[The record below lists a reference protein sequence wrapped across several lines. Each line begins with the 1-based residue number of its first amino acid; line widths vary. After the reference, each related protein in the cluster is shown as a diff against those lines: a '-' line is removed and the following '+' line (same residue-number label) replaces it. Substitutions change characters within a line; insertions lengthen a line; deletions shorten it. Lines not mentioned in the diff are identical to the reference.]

1 MAAEEVKNLIDGA
14 PEGNPDSNEGGNP
27 EGTNFE
33 ELLKGVDLNQLLQY
47 DSVKALVQQQSDRR
61 VTQALQTARTKWEA
75 EKAEEQSEAKK
86 LERMT
91 AEQREKYK
99 FEQEKSQFEAE
110 RKNFQHAQLVVE
122 TQKQLLAAGLP
133 DLAEFITGATAEET
147 TANIGKLTNILCGW
161 KSTQLN
167 AAMRGTTPKDTTPQS
182 KNYLTA
188 AEIRKMTPAEIN
200 QAWKDGRIDTTK
212 F

>member
-14 PEGNPDSNEGGNP
+14 PEGDPNSNEGGTP

-99 FEQEKSQFEAE
+99 FEQEKNQFEAE
-110 RKNFQHAQLVVE
+110 KKNFQHAQLVVE

-133 DLAEFITGATAEET
+133 DLAEFVTGETAEET
-147 TANIGKLTNILCGW
+147 TANIGKLTSILGGW

-167 AAMRGTTPKDTTPQS
+167 AAMRGTTPRATIPGEETTYTYETLKGKS
-182 KNYLTA
+182 VS
-188 AEIRKMTPAEIN
+188 EIRKLLR
-200 QAWKDGRIDTTK
+200 DGKIDFSK
-212 F
+212 I